1 MSAWLFL
8 WILLIVQV
16 AVEIGWTVWGERK
29 RLRGSE
35 RSTLTMKKDF
45 TKAADC
51 GMEVK

>member
-16 AVEIGWTVWGERK
+16 AVEIGWMVWGERK
-29 RLRGSE
+29 RLR
-35 RSTLTMKKDF
+35 RSQELTLTLKKDF